1 MEYTFPDEATLVKY
15 LALLSKVIILARRSA
30 FSSDKQ
36 MAQLLDAVHNIPDL
50 LCRWQDVNETWILED
65 LERYEAKYCRGN
77 DPFSGIIK
85 RGPAPG
91 WQGRWSIPKDSTGSN
106 GA

>member
-1 MEYTFPDEATLVKY
+1 MKYTFPDEETLVKY

-36 MAQLLDAVHNIPDL
+36 MAQLLDAVHTIPDL

-65 LERYEAKYCRGN
+65 LERYEARYCRGN

-91 WQGRWSIPKDSTGSN
+91 WQLIWRSPKDSTGSQ